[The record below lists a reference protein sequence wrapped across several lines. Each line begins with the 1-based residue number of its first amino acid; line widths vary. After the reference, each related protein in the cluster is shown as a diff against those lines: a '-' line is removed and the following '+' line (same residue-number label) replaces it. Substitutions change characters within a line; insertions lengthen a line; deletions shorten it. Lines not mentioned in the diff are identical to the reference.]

1 MRLNS
6 IPYSHLKL
14 CGVEPE
20 VIHRSMPPH
29 FPDAL
34 FLIWHALAVSGRHH
48 PHALLLDEHTAV
60 MPATLDWGLWF
71 AECRRK
77 PDGLFIGLNEG
88 DPLLDVS
95 GSAMVLTGAN
105 AEETIR
111 GVLTTMQLMYNISPI
126 QEDE

>member
-20 VIHRSMPPH
+20 VTHRSMPPH

-34 FLIWHALAVSGRHH
+34 LFIWRALVISGQHH

-60 MPATLDWGLWF
+60 MPPTLDWGLWF

-88 DPLLDVS
+88 GHLLDVS

-105 AEETIR
+105 AGETIR
-111 GVLTTMQLMYNISPI
+111 GVLTTMQLMYNTSPI